1 MKHLKAGLSGR
12 ETALTE
18 GLRIPLRTMSTAVAF
33 AMAFSASLALAPD
46 AASATEAPIALVD
59 GKLPVLDD
67 GFPAGPITLW
77 CAQKQG
83 HPDDVFNT
91 IVMDIASQYSP
102 VPITKK
108 CRASAPT
115 YGYTLI
121 DFIKQQP
128 RGDDGA
134 YHPIWTQFNGVYI
147 KPWTVESMCGTPA
160 NKIEPILS
168 MAAAPYLFVVS
179 ADSEYQTLEDL
190 IAYFKANPGTNI
202 ATTKPG
208 SGAHA
213 IMSLMIKAA
222 GVDVNFVP
230 TEGSGETKSVLL
242 GGGAQFGNLVFGPG
256 ITDGLRVLAVSG
268 DTRAPAL
275 PDVPTAMELG
285 YDVPGGSYW
294 GIAVDKDTPQAHRDW
309 LVSLLLNVAND
320 PKWKERNPSVVL
332 INDSAEASAKK
343 VEAYVD
349 ALLPILN
356 DSGLLPCPYANEPVD
371 VLGDG

>member
-1 MKHLKAGLSGR
+1 MTEKITMIQHGWQRQLSATFASVSMAAAGLVVASGV
-12 ETALTE
+12 
-18 GLRIPLRTMSTAVAF
+18 AVATGPT
-33 AMAFSASLALAPD
+33 L
-46 AASATEAPIALVD
+46 ELVD
-59 GKLPVLDD
+59 GKMPVLDD

-83 HPDDVFNT
+83 HPDDVYNT
-91 IVMDIASQYSP
+91 IVMDIATKYSP

-134 YHPIWTQFNGVYI
+134 YHPIWTQYNGVYI

-179 ADSEYQTLEDL
+179 EDSPHQTLDDL
-190 IAYFKANPGTNI
+190 VKHFKANPGANI

-208 SGAHA
+208 SGSHA
-213 IMSLMIKAA
+213 IMSLMLKAA
-222 GVDVNFVP
+222 DVDVNIVP
-230 TEGSGETKSVLL
+230 TQGSGETKSVLL
-242 GGGAQFGNLVFGPG
+242 GGGAEFGNLVFGPG

-268 DTRAPAL
+268 DTRSPAL

-294 GIAVDKDTPQAHRDW
+294 GFTVDKDTPQEHRNW
-309 LVSLLLNVAND
+309 LVSLFTHVAND
-320 PKWKERNPSVVL
+320 PEWKERNPHVVL
-332 INDSAEASAKK
+332 INDSAAGSAKK

-356 DSGLLPCPYANEPVD
+356 DADLLPCPYNNEPVD
-371 VLGDG
+371 VLAGD

>member
-1 MKHLKAGLSGR
+1 MTKQTTTIGVFGNTRREWSRHVSVALASIGLAAGAGLV
-12 ETALTE
+12 
-18 GLRIPLRTMSTAVAF
+18 VAP
-33 AMAFSASLALAPD
+33 ALAAEPVI
-46 AASATEAPIALVD
+46 ELVD
-59 GKLPVLDD
+59 GKMPVLDD

-83 HPDDVFNT
+83 HPDDVYNT
-91 IVMDIASQYSP
+91 IVMDIATRYSP

-134 YHPIWTQFNGVYI
+134 YHPIWTQYNGVYI
-147 KPWTVESMCGTPA
+147 KPWTVESMCGVPA

-168 MAAAPYLFVVS
+168 MAAAPYLFVVPE
-179 ADSEYQTLEDL
+179 DSPHQTLDDL
-190 IAYFKANPGTNI
+190 VKYFKDNPGTNI

-242 GGGAQFGNLVFGPG
+242 GGGAEFGNLVFGPG

-268 DTRAPAL
+268 DARAPAL

-294 GIAVDKDTPQAHRDW
+294 GFAVDKDTSQEHRNW
-309 LVSLLLNVAND
+309 LVSLFTHVAND
-320 PKWKERNPSVVL
+320 PEWTERNPHVVL
-332 INDSAEASAKK
+332 VNDPAAAAAKK

-349 ALLPILN
+349 ALLPILAES
-356 DSGLLPCPYANEPVD
+356 DLLPCPYNNEPVD
-371 VLGDG
+371 VLAGD